1 MLSLSNLIHTLSQ
14 GVLLS
19 ISCCVAIVPTSLHAA
34 PDNSAAT
41 GKYSK
46 KWYRTYVQGVPVLSS
61 TITEQHLRYGYEVLD
76 KNMVVIKRVAPYTAE
91 DYAKQKALRDKQ
103 EAQRQA
109 DRNLKEVHISSVN
122 ATTQRDRILAEM
134 TAREQFLQAQLAD
147 LNKELAQEVATA
159 ASFERRQTK
168 IPFAVQQRLEDKRTQ
183 VAQMEKNL
191 DALKQRQSEISTQYN
206 QIIQRLTYLENNPD
220 ALAPR
225 ASTAVRTP

>member
-76 KNMVVIKRVAPYTAE
+76 KNMVVVKRVAPYTAE

-206 QIIQRLTYLENNPD
+206 QIIQRLTYLEDNPE